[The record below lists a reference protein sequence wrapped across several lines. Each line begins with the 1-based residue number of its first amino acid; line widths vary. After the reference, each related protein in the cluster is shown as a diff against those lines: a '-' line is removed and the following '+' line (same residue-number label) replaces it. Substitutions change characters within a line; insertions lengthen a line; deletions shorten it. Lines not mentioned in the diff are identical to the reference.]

1 MSNIDKQAL
10 LVSKAKVS
18 VFTMGYISQFEAS
31 EIDSDD
37 IDLRFEVDGVETGTT
52 VSIVDECG
60 HAAQIITA
68 LLDELEHYKSREE
81 RVTKLV
87 MDNSTSWD
95 ALYKKL
101 EAAEKRTAELERA
114 NAAQDDHIN
123 QQQDRID
130 VLEKRNAELGKYAGE
145 MERYCIAYM
154 EWSNKTDWVQGDKRF
169 DVVHPLGKHRADI
182 LGEYIKHLEREKDA
196 IEAVALALRDD
207 MRDVREKLEDAE
219 RRIAE
224 TDQLNAELTARIE
237 PMDRRIA
244 ELERSET
251 QLINERDSAESA
263 LNDAYKAVMGQAP
276 EWSNWLNFENAIDE
290 IELACELWRNQTDDV
305 IQFRQRIQELEAK
318 LETADRLQDGAFRDG
333 LKAGF
338 SYGQTD
344 DQSGFTQCMSAYST
358 TPASLLPDGLI
369 RAVHFYEQVKREN
382 PPVETGAWKD
392 AIDWVLKEAR
402 LAASTLESSREHEVI
417 SQQEKA

>member
-1 MSNIDKQAL
+1 MTIDKQAL
-10 LVSKAKVS
+10 REAAEKATKGPYVVGHHNINQHGNLS
-18 VFTMGYISQFEAS
+18 GVYVCQQWKDSAGGVVAECHVNCLTKTSEQVYANAEFIAVANPRTM
-31 EIDSDD
+31 
-37 IDLRFEVDGVETGTT
+37 L
-52 VSIVDECG
+52 
-60 HAAQIITA
+60 A

-87 MDNSTSWD
+87 LDNSTSWD

-101 EAAEKRTAELERA
+101 EAAEKR
-114 NAAQDDHIN
+114 I
-123 QQQDRID
+123 
-130 VLEKRNAELGKYAGE
+130 
-145 MERYCIAYM
+145 
-154 EWSNKTDWVQGDKRF
+154 
-169 DVVHPLGKHRADI
+169 
-182 LGEYIKHLEREKDA
+182 
-196 IEAVALALRDD
+196 
-207 MRDVREKLEDAE
+207 
-219 RRIAE
+219 
-224 TDQLNAELTARIE
+224 AELTDQKATWVSWAENASGMVDMLRL
-237 PMDRRIA
+237 RIA
-244 ELERSET
+244 ELEQSET

-276 EWSNWLNFENAIDE
+276 EWSNWFSFENAIDE
-290 IELACELWRNQTDDV
+290 IELACEQWRNQTDDV